1 MPSQARGDFF
11 DAVVGNA
18 TDLFV
23 EHVLPWMGKKAAG
36 MGPRY

>member
-1 MPSQARGDFF
+1 MPSQAGGNFF

-23 EHVLPWMGKKAAG
+23 EHARPWMGKKAVG
-36 MGPRY
+36 MGR